1 MNVSPLHRL
10 VNLRPFGRC
19 LLPVIG
25 IAWMLT
31 ACGGGA
37 SDSPGM
43 TPAPS
48 AAGTDT
54 APPVVSISSPSA
66 GATIKATVNI
76 TANASDDVGV
86 VSVEYIL
93 DDTLILGKATSMP
106 YTVAWNS
113 GNVANG
119 AHTLTAVAADAA
131 GNLMASS
138 SISIDVSNS
147 SPPPPGDTVKPS
159 VAISAPSSGA
169 VLTGVVS
176 VSASA
181 SDNVGVTLV
190 QFVLNGVTLLKE
202 DSVSPYAFSWDTA
215 QVANG
220 THTLVAFARDAAGNF
235 SSSSPV
241 TVTLV
246 NNNAVLTWDA
256 NTDSDLAGY
265 RVYYGTS
272 PGNYQ
277 QTKGEGIVAFG
288 TSYTITGLASGTTYY
303 FTVTAFDGS
312 GNESDYASEV
322 FKNIP

>member
-1 MNVSPLHRL
+1 M
-10 VNLRPFGRC
+10 NLRPCGRC

-25 IAWMLT
+25 LTWMLT

-37 SDSPGM
+37 DSPGL
-43 TPAPS
+43 TAAPQAS
-48 AAGTDT
+48 GTDT
-54 APPVVSISSPSA
+54 TPPIVSISSPSD
-66 GATIKATVNI
+66 GAAITATVNI
-76 TANASDDVGV
+76 SANASDDVGV
-86 VSVEYIL
+86 VVVEYIL
-93 DDTLILGKATSMP
+93 DDTLILGKASSAP
-106 YTVAWNS
+106 YTVTWNS
-113 GNVANG
+113 GTVANG

-131 GNLMASS
+131 GNLTAS
-138 SISIDVSNS
+138 IPIDVNVSNT

-169 VLTGVVS
+169 VVSGVVT

-181 SDNVGVTLV
+181 TDNVGVTLV

-202 DSVSPYAFSWDTA
+202 DTASPYTFSWDTS

-220 THTLVAFARDAAGNF
+220 AHTLVAFARDAAGNL

-241 TVTLV
+241 SVTLV

-256 NTDSDLAGY
+256 NSESDLVGY

-277 QTKGEGIVAFG
+277 QARGEGIVVYG
-288 TSYTITGLASGTTYY
+288 TSYTVTGLASGMTYY
-303 FTVTAFDGS
+303 FTLTAFDSS
-312 GNESDYASEV
+312 GNESDYANEV